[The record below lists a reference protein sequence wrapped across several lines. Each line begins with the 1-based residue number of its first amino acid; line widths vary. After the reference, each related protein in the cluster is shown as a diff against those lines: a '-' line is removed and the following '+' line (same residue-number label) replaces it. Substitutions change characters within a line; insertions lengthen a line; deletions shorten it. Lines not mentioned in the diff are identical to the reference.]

1 MEILKY
7 LLAFGCSLAITL
19 WVMPKYLIPFLHKL
33 KFGQAI
39 RPEGPESH
47 QKKSGTPTM
56 GGMVFVLVPI
66 LLMVIL
72 QPSMFLDLKCLIVIL
87 AYALYCMIGFIDD
100 FIIVVKKDNEGL
112 KPKYKLALQVLVAVL
127 FYFMYANVAQTTI
140 TIPVIDFS
148 FDLGFLYFFFIL
160 FMFAGA
166 SNAVNLTDGL
176 DGLCAGTSLI
186 SLAPY
191 IIFAILQQQTQLA
204 IFLVAIVG
212 ALLGY
217 LRYNAHPAKIFMGD
231 TGSLALGG
239 LFAAVAMVLK
249 QELLLVLIG
258 GVFVMETVSV
268 IMQVTYFKLT
278 KGKRIF
284 KMTPIHHHF
293 ELCGLK
299 ETKVVL
305 LFYCLA
311 FIFSLL
317 GLILGVI

>member
-1 MEILKY
+1 MNY
-7 LLAFGCSLAITL
+7 LVAFGCSLIITL
-19 WVMPKYLIPFLHKL
+19 LVMPKLIPFLHKL
-33 KFGQAI
+33 KFGQSI
-39 RPEGPESH
+39 RKEGPQSH
-47 QKKSGTPTM
+47 VKKSGTPTM
-56 GGMVFVLVPI
+56 GGMVFVIVPI
-66 LLMVIL
+66 LLMLVL
-72 QPSMFLDLKCLIVIL
+72 KPTMFMDLKCLIVIL
-87 AYALYCMIGFIDD
+87 AYALYCLIGFIDD

-112 KPKYKLALQVLVAVL
+112 KPKYKLGLQVLVAVV
-127 FYFMYANVAQTTI
+127 FYFIYASVAQTTI
-140 TIPVIDFS
+140 TIPVLNVGI
-148 FDLGFLYFFFIL
+148 DLGFFYFFFIL
-160 FMFAGA
+160 VMFAGA

-176 DGLCAGTSLI
+176 DGLCAGTSMI
-186 SLAPY
+186 SLAPF
-191 IIFAILQQQTQLA
+191 IIFAILQQQSDLA
-204 IFLVAIVG
+204 MFLIAVVG

-311 FIFSLL
+311 FLFSLL